1 MALSVFSILLILTG
15 WLLLGAGAFI
25 LALSHVR
32 KGASWRAV
40 FEQELERGRW
50 SADDERRALV
60 LRRFARYFLL
70 GGVLAAAAGY
80 VLRALQ

>member
-1 MALSVFSILLILTG
+1 MTFSVLSVLLILAG

-25 LALSHVR
+25 LGLSHVR

-40 FEQELERGRW
+40 FEQELEQGRW
-50 SADDERRALV
+50 SANDERRALA

-70 GGVLAAAAGY
+70 GGALAAVAGY
-80 VLRALQ
+80 VLRALR